1 MLADLLSTPLAIALL
16 SGWSLL
22 TAIAVV
28 WVSGRLPSAS
38 GAGQDDHVQRIF
50 RNSAIPIVS
59 QLFIRG
65 VDLLVAIAILRLLG
79 PTGNGQYAIAVVVW
93 LYAKTITDFGLT
105 LLATREVARD
115 PNIAGQIVGSTT
127 LFRWLVLAI
136 ILVPTAL
143 YIAADLGFGGMA
155 NQSAIAIAILLLSII
170 PSSYGEAANSALN
183 GLERMELAA
192 VINVGVSLA
201 RAPLAVALGASALG
215 VSGVALAALATSAL
229 SAVAFHRALQTL
241 DIKTI
246 TWKLGRERARYY
258 ARESWP
264 LLVNGLLVSLF
275 FRLDVFVIQSIEGDR
290 ALGLYDAA
298 YKLISLLTV
307 IPAYAT
313 LAVFPLMSQRA
324 HDRAALLNAQR
335 VTTYTLVTAAW
346 AIVVA
351 VTALASIAIRVL
363 AGDEYLPEA
372 ASLLRILIWF
382 APISFLNGVFQYV
395 LVAAGR
401 QRDVVPAFGA
411 AVTFNL
417 LANILLVPIFGT
429 SAAAA
434 LTVATEVVI
443 FGAFAYVSR
452 NEPVSIAD
460 ARVLRRLWRPTAAGV
475 AGAAVALAFRD
486 EPLLAF
492 ALSTAV
498 FAALAWILRVIGPQ
512 ETELARRVIGRRRG
526 ATPAA

>member
-1 MLADLLSTPLAIALL
+1 MLADFLSSPTAIALL
-16 SGWSLL
+16 STWSAM
-22 TAIAVV
+22 TAIGVV
-28 WVSGRLPSAS
+28 WASGRLPSGSAT
-38 GAGQDDHVQRIF
+38 AQDDTVRRIF
-50 RNSAIPIVS
+50 RNSAIPIIS

-115 PNIAGQIVGSTT
+115 PGLAGRIVGSTT

-136 ILVPTAL
+136 ILVPTVL
-143 YIAADLGFGGMA
+143 YVAAELGFGGMA
-155 NQSAIAIAILLLSII
+155 NQSALAIGILMLSII

-192 VINVGVSLA
+192 IINVGVSLV

-229 SAVAFHRALQTL
+229 SAVAFHRALRSL
-241 DIKTI
+241 NI
-246 TWKLGRERARYY
+246 TNISWKLGRDRAASY

-275 FRLDVFVIQSIEGDR
+275 FRLDVFVIQSVEGDTT
-290 ALGLYDAA
+290 LGLYDAA

-313 LAVFPLMSQRA
+313 LAVFPIMSQRA

-335 VTTYTLVTAAW
+335 VTTYALVTASW
-346 AIVVA
+346 AIVVG
-351 VTALASIAIRVL
+351 VTALASVAIRIL

-417 LANILLVPIFGT
+417 VANILLVPIYGA
-429 SAAAA
+429 SASAA

-443 FGAFAYVSR
+443 FAAFAYVSR
-452 NEPVSIAD
+452 NEPISIAD
-460 ARVLRRLWRPTAAGV
+460 ARVLRRLWRPTTAGV
-475 AGAAVALAFRD
+475 AGAAVALALRD

-498 FAALAWILRVIGPQ
+498 FAALALILRVIGPQ
-512 ETELARRVIGRRRG
+512 ETELARRVIGRSKG